1 MVQTLYADGIRNM
14 ALINGMIRMEYA
26 TCPMVDAEA
35 QENVDMETQCVVVVT
50 PNNFLQCFR
59 RMEQMAEKM
68 IQAGIVSTKA
78 EERRSGPACNTEM
91 QATA

>member
-26 TCPMVDAEA
+26 TRPMVDAEA
-35 QENVDMETQCVVVVT
+35 QENANMETQCVVVIT
-50 PNNFLQCFR
+50 PKGFLQCFR

-68 IQAGIVSTKA
+68 VQAGIVTSRA
-78 EERRSGPACNTEM
+78 EERRSGPARDTET